1 MDLIS
6 KIRKNT
12 GALHSATENSGII
25 KRILDVNSNKDDYA
39 EYLFN
44 LYPMY
49 KAIEDTIENNKS
61 NETVKNFAT
70 KELYKSELIKEDLE
84 YLLGDKIDTL
94 KLLPSTIA
102 SVERIRQINENE
114 PELIVAYA
122 YTRFIADLFG
132 GRTFATLL
140 SEKYELPTE
149 ALNYYNCEGIKDI
162 RGYVMNYASKI
173 NNIELTKEK
182 EDKILNE
189 VSNAYIYNLG
199 ISCELEAKLN
209 KK

>member
-1 MDLIS
+1 MDLVS
-6 KIRKNT
+6 KIRRGT

-25 KRILDVNSNKDDYA
+25 KKILDVNADKDNYA

-61 NETVKNFAT
+61 NEVVKNFVT
-70 KELYKSELIKEDLE
+70 KELYKSELIQKDLE
-84 YLLGDKIDTL
+84 YLLGDKVDTMR
-94 KLLPSTIA
+94 LLPSTTA
-102 SVERIRQINENE
+102 SVERIQEINENE

-149 ALNYYNCEGIKDI
+149 ALNYYNCEDVKDI

-173 NNIELTKEK
+173 NNIDLPKEK
-182 EDKILNE
+182 EEKLLNE
-189 VSNAYIYNLG
+189 VSNAYIYNLA
-199 ISCELEAKLN
+199 ISCELEAKLD